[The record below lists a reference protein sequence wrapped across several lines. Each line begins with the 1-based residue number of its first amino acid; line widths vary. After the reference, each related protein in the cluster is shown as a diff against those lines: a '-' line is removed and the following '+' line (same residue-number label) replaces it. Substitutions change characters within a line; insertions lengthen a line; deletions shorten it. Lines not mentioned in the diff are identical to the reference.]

1 MTAQQT
7 APRIWRVLGDKRGD
21 NGQVERVARAL
32 EARHGWKS
40 ALRHLEMQPKFVLGK
55 PRVGPTLYHLDP
67 ARSDPLEPPWPDLI
81 LTSGRRPANAAL
93 WIKQQSGGRAKIV
106 LLGKPSGWMAHFDLI
121 VTSAE
126 TLPAPY
132 DNVLHIGLPLMDVDP
147 ARLEEGE
154 ARWRADLAPLPR
166 PLTAFL
172 IGGPT
177 NPFRYTAAVQA
188 RLRRRIEEVLDAG
201 GTAYL
206 VGSRRTPP
214 GFMEG
219 LARGFD
225 GMVQV
230 FDWAQA
236 TGENPYAGLLALAD
250 RFVVTGDSIS
260 MQVEVVRLG
269 KPLEIV
275 PLPTGW
281 LGRLDNGRRRLSAW
295 LFQPRRDGR
304 HMAETARITLARL
317 LYRLKLLPQTRHFPA
332 FHQMLIERGLA
343 SWIGEDTTPVSEPMS
358 EPEYGQADA
367 LETDADMARIL
378 ARIERLLAANGFSG
392 GRP

>member
-1 MTAQQT
+1 LTAQPT
-7 APRIWRVLGDKRGD
+7 TPRIWRVLGDKRGD

-32 EARHGWKS
+32 EERHGWQS
-40 ALRHLEMQPKFVLGK
+40 TLRHLEMQPKFVEGK
-55 PRVGPTLYHLDP
+55 PRVGPTLYHLDL
-67 ARSDPLEPPWPDLI
+67 ARSAPLEPPWPDLI

-93 WIKQQSGGRAKIV
+93 WIKQQSCGKTRIV
-106 LLGKPSGWMAHFDLI
+106 LMGKPSGWMAHFDLI

-147 ARLEEGE
+147 ARLEEGA
-154 ARWRADLAPLPR
+154 ARWRTNLAPLPR

-177 NPFRYTAAVQA
+177 NPFRYTPAVQA
-188 RLRRRIEEVLDAG
+188 RLRRRIEEVLGAG

-214 GFMEG
+214 GFMAG

-225 GMVQV
+225 GRVQV
-230 FDWAQA
+230 FDWAQG

-269 KPLEIV
+269 KPLEII

-281 LGRLDNGRRRLSAW
+281 LGKLDNGRRRLSAW
-295 LFQPRRDGR
+295 LFQPRRDER
-304 HMAETARITLARL
+304 LAETARIALARL
-317 LYRLKLLPQTRHFPA
+317 LYQLKLLPQTRHFPA
-332 FHQMLIERGLA
+332 FHQMLIDRGLA
-343 SWIGEDTTPVSEPMS
+343 SWIGQDDLSIPETAPAPPATRPDT
-358 EPEYGQADA
+358 

-378 ARIERLLAANGFSG
+378 MRIDALLAPEGTSG
-392 GRP
+392 GRS